1 MGFLT
6 SVANFSRRAIVFTLR
21 AMLYPPIR
29 AVAVASPF
37 LAGLFQ
43 RLMTGEAEEAARQEE

>member
-6 SVANFSRRAIVFTLR
+6 SVANFSRRAIVFTLK
-21 AMLYPPIR
+21 AMLYPPIK
-29 AVAVASPF
+29 AIAVASPF

>member
-6 SVANFSRRAIVFTLR
+6 SVANFGRRAIVFTLK
-21 AMLYPPIR
+21 AMLYPPIK
-29 AVAVASPF
+29 AIAVASPF

-43 RLMTGEAEEAARQEE
+43 RLMTGEAEQERQEE